1 MITLCACWS
10 WRMILE
16 CIDINVTK
24 VIDFPNVV
32 SVWVT
37 LFEVDEVVGGG
48 GGGGLLAGH
57 HAELEAVL
65 RCLRAEVA
73 RHGHARRHV
82 AHRPRLLVRAQ
93 ADQVPIR
100 LLTRNI
106 FYRNRNTFDTIN
118 TQGVCT
124 APDKYRSVAQ
134 FHLPSCSASDTEQ
147 PRTHSSLWNKYFGD
161 NYYYLLWYQLL
172 IIKY

>member
-1 MITLCACWS
+1 MIPSVLGVREGWY
-10 WRMILE
+10 RMYGYV
-16 CIDINVTK
+16 DINVTK

-100 LLTRNI
+100 LLTQNI
-106 FYRNRNTFDTIN
+106 FYRNRNT
-118 TQGVCT
+118 
-124 APDKYRSVAQ
+124 
-134 FHLPSCSASDTEQ
+134 
-147 PRTHSSLWNKYFGD
+147 KYFSKISFFLNIFLFFYKIFRNTKYFYRNRNTFD
-161 NYYYLLWYQLL
+161 VLL
-172 IIKY
+172 IHRESVPLRINIEV

>member
-1 MITLCACWS
+1 MYGYV
-10 WRMILE
+10 
-16 CIDINVTK
+16 DINVTK

-100 LLTRNI
+100 LLTQNI
-106 FYRNRNTFDTIN
+106 FYRNRNT
-118 TQGVCT
+118 
-124 APDKYRSVAQ
+124 
-134 FHLPSCSASDTEQ
+134 
-147 PRTHSSLWNKYFGD
+147 KYFSKISFFLNIFLFFYKIFRNTKYFYRNRNTFD
-161 NYYYLLWYQLL
+161 VLL
-172 IIKY
+172 IHRESVPLRINIEV